1 MEHLR
6 KKLQSRRPTSI
17 LGDKQ
22 AKIDNLLL
30 DVLILRNGDQE
41 ILLFDST
48 ESTVPKEIC
57 INNKKDFIH
66 TEPIVL
72 DQMKKK
78 LSGKMPD
85 IFSSLSDNSILDLA
99 IWITNSPCIGCRDII
114 IMNLKY
120 LQLIFSSVNL
130 RLVLFFSSLYC
141 DSKRKSEITLESLK
155 DWVLKLVEMRISVI
169 LGPIIVSKIVPKP
182 KKIPFP
188 KRHKIQERKKRDVCS
203 LTYMKK
209 LKCKIQSTQTTTRFN
224 IFSIPKTF
232 SKINTYTGIP
242 ENGLLYFSLTLS
254 DKHHLSKLI
263 PIMGSFVWLFGC
275 LFGCFRLSQGKR
287 TTEGPKQKITFDRL
301 SGVFVDVVIC
311 E

>member
-1 MEHLR
+1 
-6 KKLQSRRPTSI
+6 
-17 LGDKQ
+17 
-22 AKIDNLLL
+22 
-30 DVLILRNGDQE
+30 
-41 ILLFDST
+41 
-48 ESTVPKEIC
+48 
-57 INNKKDFIH
+57 
-66 TEPIVL
+66 
-72 DQMKKK
+72 
-78 LSGKMPD
+78 
-85 IFSSLSDNSILDLA
+85 
-99 IWITNSPCIGCRDII
+99 
-114 IMNLKY
+114 
-120 LQLIFSSVNL
+120 
-130 RLVLFFSSLYC
+130 
-141 DSKRKSEITLESLK
+141 
-155 DWVLKLVEMRISVI
+155 MRISVI

-287 TTEGPKQKITFDRL
+287 TTEGPKQKITFASL
-301 SGVFVDVVIC
+301 CQLTTTLVIHKVSNEFVT
-311 E
+311 